1 MQKDDLSNQTMDLI
15 CFKNLLSILRMSHSL
30 NFYVCQ
36 IGGLDVD
43 TECSKCLVRD
53 ARW

>member
-1 MQKDDLSNQTMDLI
+1 MQKDDLSNQTLDLI
-15 CFKNLLSILRMSHSL
+15 WFILSILRMSHSL